1 MFLEIT
7 NYYALPGQAA
17 AVLVQRRAATALRVQ
32 LGLAPGEIFTK
43 VEGEGPDVRWEC
55 RFEDRSAYERD
66 LAARGASPAF
76 GDGRAAMH
84 ALLQRFE
91 RHLQQHEKN

>member
-7 NYYALPGQAA
+7 NYYALPGQAV
-17 AVLVQRRAATALRVQ
+17 AVLIQRRAATALRVQ
-32 LGLAPGEIFTK
+32 LGLPPGEIFTR

-55 RFEDRSAYERD
+55 RFHDRSAYECD
-66 LAARGASPAF
+66 LAARGTSPSF
-76 GDGRAAMH
+76 GDARAAMH

-91 RHLQQHEKN
+91 RHLQQREEN